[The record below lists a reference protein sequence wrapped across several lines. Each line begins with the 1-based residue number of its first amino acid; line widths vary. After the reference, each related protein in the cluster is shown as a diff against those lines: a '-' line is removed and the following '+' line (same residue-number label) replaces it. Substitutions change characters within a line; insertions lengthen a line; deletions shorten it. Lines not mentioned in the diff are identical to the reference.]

1 VLIKKYI
8 EMKTQNT
15 TKFFTVLFATGF
27 LLTACQSNSD
37 AVVSQE
43 TAAQITTSQVA
54 LETEVDNVTEDVTV
68 IVDQTYNDVEFQNKT
83 ATPHERYLPDCA
95 TVTKV
100 ITDTT
105 KDITIDF
112 GEACELR
119 NGNIVSGKI
128 IMNYVKDST
137 AMTRSVN
144 VTFDNF
150 FNNGKKIEGSY
161 TSFKERSN
169 ANGNPQSTNTVDFT
183 ITWPDGTFAS
193 KSGTKVKELIEG
205 KDTRAW
211 GDDVLSISG
220 NWNFTR
226 KDGTVHVATIT
237 TPLRKELSCRF
248 IVSGVIA
255 FQKDDQTAVL
265 DFGDGACD
273 DLGELTK
280 DGMTETIH
288 LRK

>member
-1 VLIKKYI
+1 
-8 EMKTQNT
+8 MKTQNT
-15 TKFFTVLFATGF
+15 YGIFTALFTASI
-27 LLTACQSNSD
+27 LLTACQSDNSNI
-37 AVVSQE
+37 VGQE
-43 TAAQITTSQVA
+43 LEEQITVAQVA
-54 LETEVDNVTEDVTV
+54 LETEVDNVTEDVTI
-68 IVDQTYNDVEFQNKT
+68 IVDQTIDAIEFSNKT
-83 ATPHERYLPDCA
+83 LTPRGDRYLPGCA

-105 KDITIDF
+105 KEITIDF

-150 FNNGKKIEGSY
+150 YNNDKKIEGSY
-161 TSFKERSN
+161 TSFKEHSN
-169 ANGNPQSTNTVDFT
+169 VNGNPQSTNTIDFT
-183 ITWPDGTFAS
+183 IIWSDGTFAS
-193 KSGTKVKELIEG
+193 KSGTKIKELIEG

-211 GDDVLSISG
+211 GDNVFSITG
-220 NWNFTR
+220 NWQFTR
-226 KDGTVHVATIT
+226 KDGSVHQSTIT

-248 IVSGVIA
+248 IVSGVISI
-255 FQKDDQTAVL
+255 QKDGQAAIL
-265 DFGDGACD
+265 DFGDGTCD

-280 DGMTETIH
+280 GGVTETIH
-288 LRK
+288 LKK

>member
-1 VLIKKYI
+1 
-8 EMKTQNT
+8 MKTQNT
-15 TKFFTVLFATGF
+15 NKFFTVLFTTGI
-27 LLTACQSNSD
+27 LLTACQSSSD
-37 AVVSQE
+37 DVVSQE
-43 TAAQITTSQVA
+43 AVEQITVAQVA

-68 IVDQTYNDVEFQNKT
+68 IVDQTFNEVEFSNK
-83 ATPHERYLPDCA
+83 ALTPRGDRYLPDCA

-100 ITDTT
+100 VTDTT
-105 KDITIDF
+105 KDVTIDF
-112 GEACELR
+112 GTSCELR

-137 AMTRSVN
+137 AMTRSV

-150 FNNGKKIEGSY
+150 ANNDKKIEGGY
-161 TSFKERSN
+161 TSFKEHSN
-169 ANGNPQSTNTVDFT
+169 VNGNPQSTNTVDFT

-193 KSGTKVKELIEG
+193 KSGTKIKELIEG

-211 GDDVLSISG
+211 GDDVFSISG

-226 KDGTVHVATIT
+226 KDSSVHQSTIT

-248 IVSGVIA
+248 IVSGVISI
-255 FQKDDQTAVL
+255 QKDGQTATL
-265 DFGDGACD
+265 DFGDGTCD

-280 DGMTETIH
+280 DGVTETIH
-288 LRK
+288 LKK

>member
-1 VLIKKYI
+1 
-8 EMKTQNT
+8 MKAQNT
-15 TKFFTVLFATGF
+15 YSIFTALFTASI
-27 LLTACQSNSD
+27 LLTACQSDNSNIIG
-37 AVVSQE
+37 QE
-43 TAAQITTSQVA
+43 IEKQITVAQVA
-54 LETEVDNVTEDVTV
+54 LETEVDNVTEDVTI
-68 IVDQTYNDVEFQNKT
+68 IVDQTFNEVEFSSKS
-83 ATPHERYLPDCA
+83 ATPHERYLPGCA

-128 IMNYVKDST
+128 SMNYVKDST
-137 AMTRSVN
+137 AMTRSVK

-150 FNNGKKIEGSY
+150 YHNDKKIEGGY

-169 ANGNPQSTNTVDFT
+169 INGNPQSTNKVDFI
-183 ITWPDGTFAS
+183 ITWSDGTFAN
-193 KSGTKVKELIEG
+193 KSGTKIKELIEG

-211 GDDVLSISG
+211 GDDVFSISG
-220 NWNFTR
+220 NWRFTR
-226 KDGTVHVATIT
+226 KDGSVHQSTIT

-248 IVSGVIA
+248 IVSGVISI
-255 FQKDDQTAVL
+255 QKDGQEATL
-265 DFGDGACD
+265 DFGDGTCD

-280 DGMTETIH
+280 DGVTEIIH